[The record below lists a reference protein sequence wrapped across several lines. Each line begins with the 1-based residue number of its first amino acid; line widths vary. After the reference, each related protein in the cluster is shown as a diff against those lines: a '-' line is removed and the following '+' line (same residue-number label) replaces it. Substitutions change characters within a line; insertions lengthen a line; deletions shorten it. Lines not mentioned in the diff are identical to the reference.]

1 VVLRLALIGIACSAL
16 AAAAQQER
24 PTFRSDTSTVYV
36 YATVQNRDGRLVTDL
51 TRDDFEV
58 LDDGKPRPV
67 TVFAHEP
74 QAITMAVMFDMS
86 NSMLPNFDRLRE
98 AARMFVKSLWPED
111 RVRIGSFGWEVAI
124 SPLLTNDKATLLR
137 IVDEE
142 LWPGGPTPLWMAVR
156 SAMGAL
162 SKEPGRRVVLAFT
175 DGGDAGI
182 RALAIR
188 DPLSDIRT
196 LAERDNY
203 MIYAIGLEGT
213 GLSGEINELAEN
225 TGGGHFQVKR
235 NDDLGATFAQV
246 VEELHNQYLI
256 GFSPQVLDG
265 RAHSLTVKAKR
276 PGLKVRARKSY
287 VASVGESRVP

>member
-1 VVLRLALIGIACSAL
+1 MSRLVLLVIACSAL
-16 AAAAQQER
+16 VVAAQER
-24 PTFRSDTSTVYV
+24 PTFRSSAPTVYV
-36 YATVQNRDGRLVTDL
+36 YATVQNRDGRLVTNL
-51 TRDDFEV
+51 TRDDFEIE
-58 LDDGKPRPV
+58 DDGRSRPV

-74 QAITMAVMFDMS
+74 QAITMALMFDMS

-98 AARMFVKSLWPED
+98 ASKVFVKSLWPED

-142 LWPGGPTPLWMAVR
+142 LWPGGPTPLWLAIR
-156 SAMGAL
+156 AAMGTLA
-162 SKEPGRRVVLAFT
+162 KEPGRRVVLAFT

-182 RALAIR
+182 RGMGSVDLLR
-188 DPLSDIRT
+188 DIRT
-196 LAERDNY
+196 VAERGGF

-213 GLSGEINELAEN
+213 GLSGEINDLAED

-235 NDDLGATFAQV
+235 NEDLGATFAQV

-256 GFSPQVLDG
+256 GFSPQTLDG
-265 RAHSLTVKAKR
+265 KAHTLTVKAKR
-276 PGLKVRARKSY
+276 SGLKVRARRGY
-287 VASVGESRVP
+287 VASVEDSRVP